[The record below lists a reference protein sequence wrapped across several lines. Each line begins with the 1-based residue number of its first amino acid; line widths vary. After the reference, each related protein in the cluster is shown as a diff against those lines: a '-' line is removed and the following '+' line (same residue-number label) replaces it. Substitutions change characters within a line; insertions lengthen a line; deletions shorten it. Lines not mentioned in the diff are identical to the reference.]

1 MKLVPQSSEESS
13 KNFIDEL
20 NPAQQQAA
28 KYING
33 PVLIIAGAG
42 SGKTKTLTY
51 RIAYMLS
58 QGIQPSSILALTSW
72 RSSFSRL
79 S

>member
-1 MKLVPQSSEESS
+1 MKLVPQSPDNQS
-13 KNFIDEL
+13 IDFLNEL
-20 NPAQQQAA
+20 NPAQKQAA
-28 KYING
+28 MQVSG

-58 QGIQPSSILALTSW
+58 QGIQPSSILALT
-72 RSSFSRL
+72 
-79 S
+79 